1 MPSLAKYAVTEAED
15 SCRREY
21 KEPNHP
27 LRSPFQRDRDRIVHS
42 KAFRRLEYKTQ
53 VFVNHLGDN
62 FRTRLTH
69 SIEVAQISRSVARIL
84 CLNEDL
90 VEAIALAH
98 DIGHPPF
105 GHAGERVL
113 NHFMKSHGGFDHNEQ
128 TLRTVTA
135 LEERYPGFPGLNLT
149 EATRLGLQK
158 HNKLPMGHGHSLEA
172 QIVNICDEIA
182 YNNHDL
188 DDGLDSRLLSLKQ
201 LEEVNLWKES
211 WRTTNKQ
218 YPATST
224 KIKIRYSIRCLVNQ
238 MVMNLVEQTKK
249 NITIF
254 KIKTFKDVM
263 NFQVKY
269 DEGVSAVG
277 FSEDF
282 LHPLLNLKKFLQKN
296 LYRHP
301 KVEKM
306 NLEAR
311 KIIEKLFT
319 HFIQNKESLPE
330 EYQARITLTGLHKTV
345 CDFIAGMTDR
355 YAMHWV
361 LKLPKINKS

>member
-1 MPSLAKYAVTEAED
+1 MPTLAKYAVAETEN
-15 SCRREY
+15 SWRRKY
-21 KEPNHP
+21 KEADHP
-27 LRSPFQRDRDRIVHS
+27 IRNSFQRDRDRIIHS

-69 SIEVAQISRSVARIL
+69 SIEVAQISRSVARAL
-84 CLNEDL
+84 FLNEDL

-105 GHAGERVL
+105 GHAGERAL
-113 NHFMKSHGGFDHNEQ
+113 NHLMASHGGFDHNEQ
-128 TLRTVTA
+128 TLRTVTI
-135 LEERYPGFPGLNLT
+135 LEERYPDFPGLNLT

-188 DDGLDSRLLSLKQ
+188 DDGLDNQLLSLEQ
-201 LEEVNLWKES
+201 LNEVELWREF
-211 WRTTNKQ
+211 WQTTNEK
-218 YPATST
+218 YPETVT
-224 KIKIRYSIRCLVNQ
+224 KIKIRYSIRCLVNH

-249 NITIF
+249 NITFF

-269 DEGVSAVG
+269 EKDIAVVD
-277 FSEDF
+277 FSENF
-282 LHPLLNLKKFLQKN
+282 LHLLLKLKKFLQKN
-296 LYRHP
+296 LYRHAEI
-301 KVEKM
+301 EKM
-306 NLEAR
+306 NREASQ
-311 KIIEKLFT
+311 IIEKLFI
-319 HFIQNKESLPE
+319 HFMQHEEALPE
-330 EYQARITLTGLHKTV
+330 EYRARITLIGLHKTV

-355 YAMHWV
+355 YAIYWV
-361 LKLPKINKS
+361 SKLSQNNKG